1 VNGPWKTRLA
11 FKGQEDHAL
20 TRSHILAMRSAA
32 AFRLIFDAFRS
43 SSEFRPKGIG
53 GRIIR
58 DDATLTG
65 NPAFECL
72 ADLGG
77 ILLGDR
83 ASCQDDCQNA
93 EKKSHRSHT
102 TYNKKADP

>member
-1 VNGPWKTRLA
+1 MILGKPDWHS
-11 FKGQEDHAL
+11 KGQDDQGAS
-20 TRSHILAMRSAA
+20 RSHILTVRGAV
-32 AFRLIFDAFRS
+32 FIFGAFRS

-53 GRIIR
+53 GGIIR
-58 DDATLTG
+58 DDATLAF
-65 NPAFECL
+65 NPAFERL

-102 TYNKKADP
+102 TYNKKTDP

>member
-1 VNGPWKTRLA
+1 VNDPWKSRLA
-11 FKGQEDHAL
+11 CKGQDDHAL
-20 TRSHILAMRSAA
+20 SRSHTLAVRGAA
-32 AFRLIFDAFRS
+32 AFRLIFGAFRS
-43 SSEFRPKGIG
+43 SSEFRPKRIG
-53 GRIIR
+53 GGIIR
-58 DDATLTG
+58 DDAPLTG

>member
-1 VNGPWKTRLA
+1 MNDPWKTPLA
-11 FKGQEDHAL
+11 FKGQDDHAL
-20 TRSHILAMRSAA
+20 SRSHILVVRSAA
-32 AFRLIFDAFRS
+32 AFRLIFGASPS

-77 ILLGDR
+77 ILLGNR

-102 TYNKKADP
+102 TYNKKTDP

>member
-1 VNGPWKTRLA
+1 MNGPWKTRLA
-11 FKGQEDHAL
+11 CKGQDDHAL
-20 TRSHILAMRSAA
+20 TRSHILAVRSAA

-58 DDATLTG
+58 NDATLTF
-65 NPAFECL
+65 NSAFECL

-83 ASCQDDCQNA
+83 APCQDDCQNA
-93 EKKSHRSHT
+93 EEKSHSSHI

>member
-1 VNGPWKTRLA
+1 MILGKPDRHS
-11 FKGQEDHAL
+11 KGQDDQGPS
-20 TRSHILAMRSAA
+20 RSHILTVRGAV
-32 AFRLIFDAFRS
+32 FIFGASRS

-53 GRIIR
+53 GGIIR
-58 DDATLTG
+58 DDATLAL

-93 EKKSHRSHT
+93 EEKSHRSHT
-102 TYNKKADP
+102 TYNKKTDP

>member
-1 VNGPWKTRLA
+1 MVLENRLA
-11 FKGQEDHAL
+11 FKGQDDHAL
-20 TRSHILAMRSAA
+20 TARTLARERRPVSLSTPSGAHRNSGPKESEVGSFGTMRPLSC
-32 AFRLIFDAFRS
+32 
-43 SSEFRPKGIG
+43 
-53 GRIIR
+53 
-58 DDATLTG
+58 
-65 NPAFECL
+65 NPALECL